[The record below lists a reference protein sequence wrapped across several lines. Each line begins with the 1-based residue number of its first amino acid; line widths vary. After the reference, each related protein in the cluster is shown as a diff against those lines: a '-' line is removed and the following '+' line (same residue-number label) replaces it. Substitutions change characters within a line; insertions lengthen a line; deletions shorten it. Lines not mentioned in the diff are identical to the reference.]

1 MNWLVNKKILPV
13 AVLLG
18 ASLVASVL
26 LAWEPEV
33 SLKPP
38 SALLPAV
45 RVIAV
50 SMQTKTLTV
59 ASEGVLKP
67 STESTLVPE
76 VDGRILWLAESL
88 VIGGHFDKG
97 DELLRID
104 PADYQAAADEAQ
116 AILTQAAVEE
126 EFARDEFERNKKLY
140 RQKLVSQTKYD
151 DSKRHLSLRS
161 AEKQRAKI
169 ALGRSQRDLKR
180 TVISAPYTGRVRT
193 ESVAAGQ
200 FVRRGEVIAE
210 LYANDR
216 FEVRLPV
223 ARDQL
228 RYLNLPQSTQQ
239 FIKPTP
245 VRFSA
250 GYGSRGHSWQ
260 GELVRGEAE
269 VDARS
274 RMFYG
279 IAEIESEKVS
289 RPLLMGMFV
298 QAQIEGVVVEGVVSL
313 PRVAVRD
320 DQHVLVVD
328 AEDRLRVRAVEVLR
342 SEQDQVLIAS
352 GLKAGERVCISPLD
366 VVVDGM
372 RVKPVFLQGT
382 GPLEHFEPEALAS
395 ETSVSFARPQE

>member
-1 MNWLVNKKILPV
+1 VNRLVNKKVLPV
-13 AVLLG
+13 MVLLG
-18 ASLVASVL
+18 ATLLASVL
-26 LAWEPEV
+26 LALEPDV
-33 SLKPP
+33 KLKPP

-45 RVIAV
+45 RVIPVA
-50 SMQTKTLTV
+50 MQSKTLAV
-59 ASEGVLKP
+59 LSEGVLKP

-76 VDGRILWLAESL
+76 VDGRILWLAQSL
-88 VIGGHFDKG
+88 VVGGHFTQG

-116 AILTQAAVEE
+116 ALLTQATVEE
-126 EFARDEFERNKKLY
+126 DFAGDEFKRNQKLY
-140 RQKLVSQTKYD
+140 QQKLVSQTKYD
-151 DSKRHLSLRS
+151 DSKRHLSLRR
-161 AEKQRAKI
+161 AEKQRADI
-169 ALGRSQRDLKR
+169 ALGRAQRDLER
-180 TVISAPYTGRVRT
+180 TVIHAPYTGRVRT

-200 FVRRGEVIAE
+200 FVRRGDVIAE

-228 RYLNLPQSTQQ
+228 RYLNLPQGPQQ
-239 FIKPTP
+239 FLKPTP

-250 GYGSRGHSWQ
+250 GYGGEGYSWY

-279 IAEIESEKVS
+279 IAEIHAAQVS
-289 RPLLMGMFV
+289 KPLLMGMFV
-298 QAQIEGVVVEGVVSL
+298 QAQIEGVVVESVVSL

-320 DQHVLVVD
+320 DQHVLIVD
-328 AEDRLRVRAVEVLR
+328 ADDRLRVRAVEVLR
-342 SEQDQVLIAS
+342 SERDQVLIVG

-372 RVKPVFLQGT
+372 RVKPV
-382 GPLEHFEPEALAS
+382 PLTTTEPHPVSDTLVTDAS
-395 ETSVSFARPQE
+395 ARLTQLRE